1 MAATLSSDFVFEPK
15 VWKDHIMAY
24 FDRKMI
30 YGALALRDDTLTRE
44 PGETV
49 NFPYF
54 KQIGPAEEPAEDEGL
69 NVDNLSDD
77 SFSSTVKEVGKA
89 VGIKKKAFK
98 KSAASEERNVSE
110 IQRQLARVHAEK
122 IDQDLLTEISLAS
135 SHQAVAA
142 TVAADT
148 MSIRRVWR
156 GKVEGFG
163 DKHEQAIAI
172 QMHSLQLLDL
182 MTDTT
187 TGFLKADATDP
198 MFGQAG
204 FEGRLAG
211 MAVFVSDTI
220 PQGPQVGGKD
230 TYYAFLHKLDAYGL
244 LMKQDME
251 LESDKD
257 ILAREWVFTSNQWYA
272 VKSFHAKINALDKKT
287 VRLQTTIS

>member
-1 MAATLSSDFVFEPK
+1 MSATLSSDFVFEPK

-49 NFPYF
+49 NFPFF
-54 KQIGPAEEPAEDEGL
+54 KQIGDAEEPAEDEGL
-69 NVDNLSDD
+69 TVDKLSDD
-77 SFSSTVKEVGKA
+77 SFSATVKEVGKA

-98 KSAASEERNVSE
+98 KSAASEERNINE
-110 IQRQLARVHAEK
+110 IQRQLARVMAEK
-122 IDQDLLTEISLAS
+122 IDKDLLTEISLGS
-135 SHQAVAA
+135 SHKAVPA
-142 TVAADT
+142 TVAGDT
-148 MSIRRVWR
+148 MSIRRIWR

-163 DKHEQAIAI
+163 DKHEQSIAI

-204 FEGRLAG
+204 FEGRIAG
-211 MAVFVSDTI
+211 MAIFTSDTI
-220 PQGPQVGGKD
+220 EAGATVGGKV
-230 TYYAFLHKLDAYGL
+230 TRFAFLHKLDAYGL
-244 LMKQDME
+244 MMKQDME
-251 LESDKD
+251 LENDKD

-272 VKSFHAKINALDKKT
+272 VKSFHAKIDTLDLKT